1 MVTRATDVKP
11 QITVCTYTCDFCGS
25 EIYQEVTGSSFTPL
39 LACPSQRC
47 TDNKTKGRPQ
57 PQTRGSRFVKYQE
70 LRLQELPD
78 QVPVG
83 HIPRAITV
91 HCRGEQTRQCGPGDV
106 VTISGI
112 FLTVRFNGYRA
123 IKAGLQADTYIEA
136 MSIEKHK
143 LSYGDIG
150 QTVESEAVV
159 RKIASDPDVYN
170 RLASSIAPEIYGH
183 EDVKKALLLQLIGG
197 VTR

>member
-1 MVTRATDVKP
+1 
-11 QITVCTYTCDFCGS
+11 
-25 EIYQEVTGSSFTPL
+25 
-39 LACPSQRC
+39 
-47 TDNKTKGRPQ
+47 
-57 PQTRGSRFVKYQE
+57 
-70 LRLQELPD
+70 
-78 QVPVG
+78 
-83 HIPRAITV
+83 
-91 HCRGEQTRQCGPGDV
+91 V

-123 IKAGLQADTYIEA
+123 IRAGLQADTYIEA